1 MAKPPQKRSSRP
13 APAKLPTAT
22 VKIEKLNEDG
32 LGITHLAGKEA
43 IVFGGYPGETLEVG
57 IEHEGQWRIVARPFK
72 ILTKSPQRRPSPCKK
87 VAHCRGCPLLQLKP
101 AAQLQFKQQ
110 RVKSALAQQ
119 AGLGGIT
126 VPEVLAA
133 PQPLG
138 YRTSAKL
145 VIGKINRQ
153 AVIGLYRRGTH
164 DIVDIGDCPLH
175 HPLINRISQVVRDEI
190 VRQNLSTY
198 DPRRQQG
205 LLRYLLVRVSPS
217 QNKAMVTFVTRDKE
231 YRQVTHL
238 AKWLQRQVPEV
249 VSVHQ
254 NVNPTSGNVIFG
266 RDTLKMLGHPD
277 LVDQVGE
284 VRLRLAPGSFLQV
297 NHDQAAR
304 IYALVRE
311 WSELSRED
319 TAVDIYC
326 GIGGIALH
334 LAKHAGRVIG
344 IEVVEEAIRNAR
356 DNAALNQLGNC
367 SFYAGDAAE
376 QLDELQDQIPP
387 GSVIVLNPPRSGC
400 DSAVLDSVVALRPR
414 VLIYVSCNPETLARD
429 LALLKPAGYKVDRL
443 QPVDMFPQTPHVET
457 VVRLVPVKG
466 LAGKKRP

>member
-1 MAKPPQKRSSRP
+1 MANPTRKKTTRR
-13 APAKLPTAT
+13 APAKLPVAT

-32 LGITHLAGKEA
+32 LGITHLSGKEA
-43 IVFGGYPGETLEVG
+43 IIFGGYPGETLEVG

-72 ILTKSPQRRPSPCKK
+72 ILTKSPLRRPSPCKN
-87 VAHCRGCPLLQLKP
+87 VALCRGCPLLQLKP

-110 RVKSALAQQ
+110 RVKSALAGQP
-119 AGLGGIT
+119 GLGGIA

-133 PQPLG
+133 KQPLG

-145 VIGKINRQ
+145 VIGRIQRQ
-153 AVIGLYRRGTH
+153 PVIGLYRRGTH

-190 VRQNLSTY
+190 ARQNLSIY
-198 DPRRQQG
+198 DARRQQG

-231 YRQVTHL
+231 YRQLTHL
-238 AKWLQRQVPEV
+238 AKWLQHKVPEV
-249 VSVHQ
+249 IAIHQ
-254 NVNPTSGNVIFG
+254 NVNPSSGNVIFG
-266 RDTLKMLGHPD
+266 RETLKMLGHPD
-277 LVDQVGE
+277 LIDQVGE
-284 VRLRLAPGSFLQV
+284 VRLRLTPGSFLQV
-297 NHDQAAR
+297 NHEQAAR
-304 IYALVRE
+304 IYQLVRD
-311 WSELSRED
+311 WSELKREE

-334 LAKHAGRVIG
+334 LAKDAGQVIG

-356 DNAALNQLGNC
+356 DNAAMNQLGNC
-367 SFYAGDAAE
+367 SFYAGDAAG
-376 QLDELQDQIPP
+376 QLEALHDQIPP

-400 DSAVLDSVVALRPR
+400 DNAVLDSVVALRPR
-414 VLIYVSCNPETLARD
+414 ALIYVSCNPETLARD

-466 LAGKKRP
+466 R